1 MNKKVFFIL
10 MAMMIGLPGC
20 SVRQIDRMNPSG
32 VGVMF
37 DGEPLIFD
45 SSVVFMGTVV
55 GQMLS
60 RESGNGVTRVS
71 IALDGQHEAL
81 KKTNLAAVVKN
92 GQLHLI
98 MLSGYGDPLP
108 PGGCINGFLNTNSYR
123 WFKFRHIINDIN
135 NSADRRAQRLLARSG
150 LAG

>member
-1 MNKKVFFIL
+1 MNKTVCFIL

-20 SVRQIDRMNPSG
+20 SVQRIDRMNPSG
-32 VGVMF
+32 VDVIF
-37 DGEPLIFD
+37 DGDPLIFD
-45 SSVVFMGTVV
+45 SSVIFMGSVV

-71 IALDGQHEAL
+71 IALDSQHEEL

-92 GQLHLI
+92 GQLHLH
-98 MLSGYGDPLP
+98 MFSGYGDPLP
-108 PGGCINGFLNTNSYR
+108 PGECINGFLNTASYR
-123 WFKFRHIINDIN
+123 WFKFRHIIEDIN
-135 NSADRRAQRLLARSG
+135 NAADRRAQHLLARSG